1 MALTTKQAGSLSDR
15 HASQR
20 DSLIGKLLTAI
31 LQIWSGVSNYHD
43 DDQVGSAA
51 AASAYRVMQAQTQ
64 ARRLVRSYQTSLL
77 RALDALDTFPTEV
90 TYYPRSGTTA
100 LDVYARPASQAI
112 YAYSQGGTLEDARQA
127 VEDRLELLLHEDIML
142 AERDE
147 EQRIYEAL
155 PRVVGYRRVI
165 HPERSKSGTCGLCAV
180 AATQRY
186 RTDELRPLH
195 DGCECGSMPIV
206 GTQDP
211 GQVLNDEDL
220 EQLYAAAGQAAS
232 VGGQRPAQ
240 ARSTA
245 REDLL
250 NVRVQVNE
258 HGEKGPVLVK
268 QGDHFRT
275 HSEAGAAAF
284 QKPTPAVI
292 RQRKQQARDQAAA
305 DLADARSRLQQV
317 QASHAND
324 GTATPREQVVLA
336 QRVKNLSSLLRSLE
350 ADLSRSDS

>member
-1 MALTTKQAGSLSDR
+1 MALTTKQAGGLSDR

-20 DSLIGKLLTAI
+20 SSLIGKLFSSV
-31 LQIWSGVSNYHD
+31 LQIWSGVGNYHD

-51 AASAYRVMQAQTQ
+51 AASAYRVMQAQKQ
-64 ARRLVRSYQTSLL
+64 ARRLTRSYQTSVLS
-77 RALDALDTFPTEV
+77 AMDALERFPAEV
-90 TYYPRSGTTA
+90 DYYPRSGTTA
-100 LDVYARPASQAI
+100 LDVYARPASQAVF
-112 YAYSQGGTLEDARQA
+112 AYSKGGTVEDARQA
-127 VEDRLELLLHEDIML
+127 VRDRLELLLHEDIML

-147 EQRIYEAL
+147 EQRIYEAV

-165 HPERSKSGTCGLCAV
+165 HPERSENGTCGLCAV

-206 GTQDP
+206 GTKDP

-220 EQLYAAAGQAAS
+220 EQLYAAAGEAVAIGGRQA
-232 VGGQRPAQ
+232 R

-250 NVRVQVNE
+250 NVRITVNE

-268 QGDHFRT
+268 EGDHFRT
-275 HSEAGAAAF
+275 HSEAGAEAF
-284 QKPTPAVI
+284 RKPTPDVI
-292 RQRKQQARDQAAA
+292 RARKTHAHDQAAGA
-305 DLADARSRLQQV
+305 LADARERLAAV
-317 QASHAND
+317 K
-324 GTATPREQVVLA
+324 ATVPPGGKTPQEQVVLA

-350 ADLSRSDS
+350 ADLARSDS

>member
-20 DSLIGKLLTAI
+20 SSLIGKLFSSV
-31 LQIWSGVSNYHD
+31 LQIWSGVGNYHD

-51 AASAYRVMQAQTQ
+51 AASAYRVMQAQKQ
-64 ARRLVRSYQTSLL
+64 ARRLTRSYQTSVLT
-77 RALDALDTFPTEV
+77 AMDALDRFPAEV
-90 TYYPRSGTTA
+90 DYYPRSGTTA
-100 LDVYARPASQAI
+100 LDVYARPASQAVF
-112 YAYSQGGTLEDARQA
+112 AYSKGGTVEDARQA
-127 VEDRLELLLHEDIML
+127 VRDRLELLLHEDIML

-147 EQRIYEAL
+147 EQRIYEAV

-165 HPERSKSGTCGLCAV
+165 HPERSENGTCGLCAV

-195 DGCECGSMPIV
+195 DGCECGSLPIV
-206 GTQDP
+206 GTKDP

-220 EQLYAAAGQAAS
+220 EQLYAAAGEAVAIGGRQARS
-232 VGGQRPAQ
+232 
-240 ARSTA
+240 RSTA

-250 NVRVQVNE
+250 NVRVTVNE

-268 QGDHFRT
+268 EGDHFRT
-275 HSEAGAAAF
+275 HSQAGAEAF
-284 QKPTPAVI
+284 RKPTPDVI
-292 RQRKQQARDQAAA
+292 RARKTHAHDQAAGE
-305 DLADARSRLQQV
+305 LADARERLAAV
-317 QASHAND
+317 QATVPP
-324 GTATPREQVVLA
+324 GGRTPREQVVLA

-350 ADLSRSDS
+350 ADLARSDS

>member
-20 DSLIGKLLTAI
+20 DSLIGKLLTA
-31 LQIWSGVSNYHD
+31 LLRIWSGVGNYHD

-51 AASAYRVMQAQTQ
+51 AASAYRVMQAQKQ
-64 ARRLVRSYQTSLL
+64 ARRLVRSYQTSVLN
-77 RALDALDTFPTEV
+77 AMDALEPFPAEV
-90 TYYPRSGTTA
+90 DYYPRSGTTA
-100 LDVYARPASQAI
+100 LDVYERPASQAI
-112 YAYSQGGTLEDARQA
+112 YAYSQGGTVEDARQA
-127 VEDRLELLLHEDIML
+127 VRDRLELLLHEDIML

-165 HPERSKSGTCGLCAV
+165 HPERSKNGTCGLCAV

-186 RTDELRPLH
+186 RTDQLRPLH

-206 GTQDP
+206 GTEDP
-211 GQVLNDEDL
+211 GQVLNSEDL
-220 EQLYAAAGQAAS
+220 EQLYAAAGQAAAI
-232 VGGQRPAQ
+232 GGQQPAKD
-240 ARSTA
+240 RSTA

-250 NVRVQVNE
+250 NVRVTVNE

-268 QGDHFRT
+268 QGDRFRT
-275 HSEAGAAAF
+275 HSEAGAPAF
-284 QKPTPAVI
+284 QKPTADVI
-292 RQRKQQARDQAAA
+292 RARKTHAYDQASAE
-305 DLADARSRLQQV
+305 LADARDRLKAV
-317 QASHAND
+317 QATVAPGAD
-324 GTATPREQVVLA
+324 TPREQIVLA

-350 ADLSRSDS
+350 ADLSRADS